1 MRRRGA
7 GGASHNDFI
16 ALGEVVQIGESRLEF
31 CMAELKIQKIG
42 DSLGVILPP
51 DVVERLQLREGQTLY
66 ASNGPNGTV
75 SISLVAPER
84 KDVMAVAEDLANRYH
99 ETLKA
104 LAK

>member
-1 MRRRGA
+1 M
-7 GGASHNDFI
+7 
-16 ALGEVVQIGESRLEF
+16 V
-31 CMAELKIQKIG
+31 ELKIQKIG

-51 DVVERLQLREGQTLY
+51 DVVERLQLHEGQTLY

-75 SISLVAPER
+75 SISLVAPDR
-84 KDVMAVAEDLANRYH
+84 RDVMAVAEDLANRYH

>member
-1 MRRRGA
+1 MWRRGE

-16 ALGEVVQIGESRLEF
+16 ALGEVVQIGAGRIGV
-31 CMAELKIQKIG
+31 CMVELKIQKIG